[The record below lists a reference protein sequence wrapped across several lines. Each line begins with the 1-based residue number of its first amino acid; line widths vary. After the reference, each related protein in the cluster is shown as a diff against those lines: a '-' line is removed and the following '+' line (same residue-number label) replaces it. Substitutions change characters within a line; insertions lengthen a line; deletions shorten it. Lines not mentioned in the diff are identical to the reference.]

1 MKKKKNKINIQMI
14 PTPSRILNVSSITKN
29 ESNINNINIINK
41 ETINT
46 ENSDKNRSKSNNT
59 IKFNK
64 NNIPQKR
71 LNTIDII
78 DKKIDIIYD
87 WNILLNSKN
96 RGIYYKKSDYKKLS
110 INDFET
116 ENTIPQKSLI
126 LLDIPESQMK
136 KYFEKK
142 TFLKF
147 THPKTAKARPN
158 SLKKDLSNKNLKD
171 IFNNNDTNKLYKNFK
186 PISINSERD
195 PHQPFYFSN
204 DFSNYYKYDFKQYT
218 QMLLNN
224 KVKVKTSNKKLLK
237 EILNLQ
243 HKSNKDSINLKQFFE
258 NDEKIFKVQDL
269 IIAGKRN
276 NPARLMKNLYMLKHS
291 NYEKVKQD
299 KRMYFKTMKPI
310 GEYFGDI
317 DYTKNERWRTYFEI
331 KRLRKNDKK
340 FFTLENNKNSNY
352 KTNLTLS
359 YYKANDPHIKY
370 FNKIVKKYNR
380 LNKENSN
387 EDNELLYTKGF
398 SYNKKNKK
406 FNAFF
411 RDKLIKGENDNKN
424 QKQKDEKNYK
434 NYFITET
441 TKHSNNE

>member
-1 MKKKKNKINIQMI
+1 MI
-14 PTPSRILNVSSITKN
+14 P
-29 ESNINNINIINK
+29 
-41 ETINT
+41 
-46 ENSDKNRSKSNNT
+46 
-59 IKFNK
+59 
-64 NNIPQKR
+64 
-71 LNTIDII
+71 
-78 DKKIDIIYD
+78 
-87 WNILLNSKN
+87 
-96 RGIYYKKSDYKKLS
+96 
-110 INDFET
+110 
-116 ENTIPQKSLI
+116 
-126 LLDIPESQMK
+126 
-136 KYFEKK
+136 
-142 TFLKF
+142 
-147 THPKTAKARPN
+147 
-158 SLKKDLSNKNLKD
+158 NL
-171 IFNNNDTNKLYKNFK
+171 
-186 PISINSERD
+186 
-195 PHQPFYFSN
+195 
-204 DFSNYYKYDFKQYT
+204 
-218 QMLLNN
+218 

-237 EILNLQ
+237 EIINLQ
-243 HKSNKDSINLKQFFE
+243 IKSDKDSINLKNFFD

-276 NPARLMKNLYMLKHS
+276 NPARLMKNLYMLKHP
-291 NYEKVKQD
+291 NYQKVKQD

-411 RDKLIKGENDNKN
+411 RDKLIKVENDNKN

>member
-1 MKKKKNKINIQMI
+1 MI
-14 PTPSRILNVSSITKN
+14 PTPSRILNISSINKN
-29 ESNINNINIINK
+29 KSNINNIINIKNK

-46 ENSDKNRSKSNNT
+46 EISDKNRSKSNT
-59 IKFNK
+59 VKINK
-64 NNIPQKR
+64 NNLPKR
-71 LNTIDII
+71 FNTIDII

-96 RGIYYKKSDYKKLS
+96 SGIYYKKSDYKKLS
-110 INDFET
+110 TNDFET

-147 THPKTAKARPN
+147 THPKTAKVRPN

-243 HKSNKDSINLKQFFE
+243 QKSNKDSINLKQFFE
-258 NDEKIFKVQDL
+258 DDEKIFKVQDL

-317 DYTKNERWRTYFEI
+317 DYTKNERWRTYYEI
-331 KRLRKNDKK
+331 KKLRKNDKK
-340 FFTLENNKNSNY
+340 FFTLENNKNSDY

-359 YYKANDPHIKY
+359 YYKVNDPYIKY
-370 FNKIVKKYNR
+370 FNGILKKYNR
-380 LNKENSN
+380 INKENSN
-387 EDNELLYTKGF
+387 DDNELLYTKGF
-398 SYNKKNKK
+398 SYNKKNKRNK
-406 FNAFF
+406 GLF
-411 RDKLIKGENDNKN
+411 RDKLIKR
-424 QKQKDEKNYK
+424 K

-441 TKHSNNE
+441 TKNSNNE

>member
-14 PTPSRILNVSSITKN
+14 PTPSRILNISSITKN

-46 ENSDKNRSKSNNT
+46 EISDKNRSKSNNT
-59 IKFNK
+59 IIFNK

-96 RGIYYKKSDYKKLS
+96 RGIYYKKSDYKKLL

-116 ENTIPQKSLI
+116 DKNDNTTKKSLV
-126 LLDIPESQMK
+126 LLDIPESQIK
-136 KYFEKK
+136 KYFGKK
-142 TFLKF
+142 SFLKF
-147 THPKTAKARPN
+147 THPKTAKTRHKSKQEIN
-158 SLKKDLSNKNLKD
+158 KD
-171 IFNNNDTNKLYKNFK
+171 NNNDTESNKLYNNLK
-186 PISINSERD
+186 PISINSPRD

-204 DFSNYYKYDFKQYT
+204 EFSNYYKYDFKQYT
-218 QMLLNN
+218 QMIPNL

-237 EILNLQ
+237 EIINLQ
-243 HKSNKDSINLKQFFE
+243 IKSDKDSINLKNFFD

-276 NPARLMKNLYMLKHS
+276 NPARLMKNLYMLKHP
-291 NYEKVKQD
+291 NYQKVKQD

-411 RDKLIKGENDNKN
+411 RDKLIKVENDNKN

>member
-14 PTPSRILNVSSITKN
+14 PTPSRILNISSITKN

-46 ENSDKNRSKSNNT
+46 EISDKNRSKSNNT

-96 RGIYYKKSDYKKLS
+96 RGIYYKKSDYKKLL

-116 ENTIPQKSLI
+116 DKNDNTTKKSLV
-126 LLDIPESQMK
+126 LLDIPESQIK
-136 KYFEKK
+136 KYFGKK
-142 TFLKF
+142 SFLKF
-147 THPKTAKARPN
+147 THPKTAKTRHKSKQEIN
-158 SLKKDLSNKNLKD
+158 KD
-171 IFNNNDTNKLYKNFK
+171 NNNDTESNKLYKNLK
-186 PISINSERD
+186 PISINSQRD

-204 DFSNYYKYDFKQYT
+204 EFSNYYKYDFKQYT
-218 QMLLNN
+218 QMIPNL

-237 EILNLQ
+237 EIINLQ
-243 HKSNKDSINLKQFFE
+243 IKSDKDSINLKNFFD

-276 NPARLMKNLYMLKHS
+276 NPARLMKNLYMLKHP
-291 NYEKVKQD
+291 NYQKVKQD

-387 EDNELLYTKGF
+387 ENNELLYTKGF

-411 RDKLIKGENDNKN
+411 RDKLIKGENENKN

>member
-14 PTPSRILNVSSITKN
+14 PTPSRILNISSITKN

-46 ENSDKNRSKSNNT
+46 EISDRNRSKSYNT

-96 RGIYYKKSDYKKLS
+96 RGIYYKKSDYKKLL

-116 ENTIPQKSLI
+116 DKNDNTTKKSLI
-126 LLDIPESQMK
+126 LLDIPERQIK
-136 KYFEKK
+136 KYFGKK
-142 TFLKF
+142 SFLKF
-147 THPKTAKARPN
+147 THPKTAKTRHKSKQEIN
-158 SLKKDLSNKNLKD
+158 KD
-171 IFNNNDTNKLYKNFK
+171 NNNDTESNKLYNNLK
-186 PISINSERD
+186 PISINSPRD

-204 DFSNYYKYDFKQYT
+204 EFSNYYKYDFKQYT
-218 QMLLNN
+218 QMIPNL

-237 EILNLQ
+237 EIINLQ
-243 HKSNKDSINLKQFFE
+243 IKSDKDSINLKNFFD

-276 NPARLMKNLYMLKHS
+276 NPARLMKNLYMLKHP
-291 NYEKVKQD
+291 NYQKVKQD

>member
-14 PTPSRILNVSSITKN
+14 PTPSRILNISSITKN

-46 ENSDKNRSKSNNT
+46 EISDKNRSKSNNT
-59 IKFNK
+59 IIFNK

-96 RGIYYKKSDYKKLS
+96 RGIYYKKSDYKKLL

-116 ENTIPQKSLI
+116 DKNDNTTKKSLV
-126 LLDIPESQMK
+126 LLDIPESQIK
-136 KYFEKK
+136 KYFGKK
-142 TFLKF
+142 SFLKF
-147 THPKTAKARPN
+147 THPKTAKTRHKSKQEIN
-158 SLKKDLSNKNLKD
+158 KD
-171 IFNNNDTNKLYKNFK
+171 NNNDTESNKLYNNLK
-186 PISINSERD
+186 PISINSPRD

-204 DFSNYYKYDFKQYT
+204 EFSNYYKYDFKQYT
-218 QMLLNN
+218 QMIPNL

-237 EILNLQ
+237 EIINLQ
-243 HKSNKDSINLKQFFE
+243 IKSDKDSINLKNFFD

-276 NPARLMKNLYMLKHS
+276 NPARLMKNLYMLKHP
-291 NYEKVKQD
+291 NYQKVKQD

-387 EDNELLYTKGF
+387 EDNELFYTKGF

>member
-14 PTPSRILNVSSITKN
+14 PTPSRILNISSITKN

-46 ENSDKNRSKSNNT
+46 EISDKNRSKSNNT
-59 IKFNK
+59 IIFNK

-96 RGIYYKKSDYKKLS
+96 RGIYYKKSDYKKLL

-116 ENTIPQKSLI
+116 DKNDNTTKKSLV
-126 LLDIPESQMK
+126 LLDIPESQIK
-136 KYFEKK
+136 KYFGKK
-142 TFLKF
+142 SFLKF
-147 THPKTAKARPN
+147 THPKTAKTRHKSKQEIN
-158 SLKKDLSNKNLKD
+158 KD
-171 IFNNNDTNKLYKNFK
+171 NNNDTESNKLYNNLK
-186 PISINSERD
+186 PISINSPRD

-204 DFSNYYKYDFKQYT
+204 EFSNYYKYDFKQYT
-218 QMLLNN
+218 QMIPNL

-237 EILNLQ
+237 EIINLQ
-243 HKSNKDSINLKQFFE
+243 IKSDKDSINLKNFFD

-276 NPARLMKNLYMLKHS
+276 NPARLMKNLYMLKHP
-291 NYEKVKQD
+291 NYQKVKQD

-310 GEYFGDI
+310 GEYFRDI

-387 EDNELLYTKGF
+387 EDNELFYTKGF

>member
-14 PTPSRILNVSSITKN
+14 PTPSRILNISSITKN

-46 ENSDKNRSKSNNT
+46 EISDKNRSKSNNT

-87 WNILLNSKN
+87 WNILLNGKN
-96 RGIYYKKSDYKKLS
+96 RGIYYKKSDYKKLL

-116 ENTIPQKSLI
+116 DKNDNTTKKSLV
-126 LLDIPESQMK
+126 LLDIPESQIK
-136 KYFEKK
+136 KYFGKK
-142 TFLKF
+142 SFLKF
-147 THPKTAKARPN
+147 THPKTAKTRHKSKQEIN
-158 SLKKDLSNKNLKD
+158 KD
-171 IFNNNDTNKLYKNFK
+171 NNNDTESNKLYNNLK
-186 PISINSERD
+186 PISINSPRD

-204 DFSNYYKYDFKQYT
+204 EFSNYYKYDFKQYT
-218 QMLLNN
+218 QMIPNL

-237 EILNLQ
+237 EIINLQ
-243 HKSNKDSINLKQFFE
+243 IKSDKDSINLKNFFD

-276 NPARLMKNLYMLKHS
+276 NPARLMKNLYMLKHP
-291 NYEKVKQD
+291 NYQKVKQD

-317 DYTKNERWRTYFEI
+317 DYTKNERWKTYFEI

-387 EDNELLYTKGF
+387 ENNELLYTKGF

>member
-1 MKKKKNKINIQMI
+1 MI
-14 PTPSRILNVSSITKN
+14 PTPSRILNISSINKN
-29 ESNINNINIINK
+29 KSNINNIINIKNK

-46 ENSDKNRSKSNNT
+46 EISDKNRSKSNT
-59 IKFNK
+59 VKINK
-64 NNIPQKR
+64 NNLPKR
-71 LNTIDII
+71 FNTNDII

-96 RGIYYKKSDYKKLS
+96 SGIYYKKSDYKKLS

-171 IFNNNDTNKLYKNFK
+171 IFNINDTNKLYKNFK

-317 DYTKNERWRTYFEI
+317 DYTKNERWRTYYEI
-331 KRLRKNDKK
+331 KKLRKNDKK
-340 FFTLENNKNSNY
+340 FFTLENNKNSDY

-359 YYKANDPHIKY
+359 YYKVNDPYIKY
-370 FNKIVKKYNR
+370 FNGILKKYNR
-380 LNKENSN
+380 INKENSN
-387 EDNELLYTKGF
+387 DDNELLYTKGF
-398 SYNKKNKK
+398 SYNKKNKRNK
-406 FNAFF
+406 GLF
-411 RDKLIKGENDNKN
+411 RDKLIKR
-424 QKQKDEKNYK
+424 K

-441 TKHSNNE
+441 TKNSNNE

>member
-1 MKKKKNKINIQMI
+1 MI
-14 PTPSRILNVSSITKN
+14 PTPSRILNISNINKN
-29 ESNINNINIINK
+29 KSNINNIINIKNK

-46 ENSDKNRSKSNNT
+46 EISDKNRSKSNT
-59 IKFNK
+59 VKINK
-64 NNIPQKR
+64 NNLPKR
-71 LNTIDII
+71 FNTIDII

-96 RGIYYKKSDYKKLS
+96 SGIYYKKSDYKKLS

-258 NDEKIFKVQDL
+258 DDEKIFKVQDL

-317 DYTKNERWRTYFEI
+317 DYTKNERWRTYYEI
-331 KRLRKNDKK
+331 KKLRKNDKK
-340 FFTLENNKNSNY
+340 FFTLENNKNPDY

-359 YYKANDPHIKY
+359 YYKVNDPYIKY
-370 FNKIVKKYNR
+370 FNGILKKYNR
-380 LNKENSN
+380 INKENSN
-387 EDNELLYTKGF
+387 DDNELLYTKGF
-398 SYNKKNKK
+398 SHNKKNKGNK
-406 FNAFF
+406 GLF
-411 RDKLIKGENDNKN
+411 RDKLIKR
-424 QKQKDEKNYK
+424 K

-441 TKHSNNE
+441 TKNSNNE